1 MLIDETEAVT
11 ELSDGIEVT
20 EIVTEDSELRVY
32 ISELNEHSAVIES
45 GILSIN
51 ETQSN
56 ILVCKMLSCAL
67 ISIVI
72 GILFVNIFKSR

>member
-20 EIVTEDSELRVY
+20 EIVTEDSELRFY

-56 ILVCKMLSCAL
+56 ILVCKMLSCVL